1 VWENFRRW
9 RDAGTLERVHAALR
23 AQVRVR
29 DGRPPTPSAL
39 SLDSLSVNTTEK
51 GGAKVFDVAK
61 RVKGRKRHLCVDTLG
76 LIWALTVHAA
86 DLQDRVATKQ
96 VLWALRPKR
105 ARPRLRVL
113 WADGAN
119 LGPLGTWVRRM
130 LGADLVIVRK
140 LAAQPGFVPLPKRWV
155 AERTFA
161 WLGRYRRL
169 SEDYEERP
177 ASSATWIYAATTH
190 LRVRRL
196 A

>member
-1 VWENFRRW
+1 VGALPPLAGRR
-9 RDAGTLERVHAALR
+9 HAR
-23 AQVRVR
+23 ARACR
-29 DGRPPTPSAL
+29 TPSAGPRTRRPRP
-39 SLDSLSVNTTEK
+39 DAVGPEHRQPVGEDDGKRGPK
-51 GGAKVFDVAK
+51 GFDVAK

-86 DLQDRVATKQ
+86 DLQDRVAAKH

-105 ARPRLRVL
+105 CRPRLRVL
-113 WADGAN
+113 WADGAY

-130 LGADLVIVRK
+130 VGADLVIVRK
-140 LAAQPGFVPLPKRWV
+140 LAEQPGFVPLPQRWV

-169 SEDYEERP
+169 SKDYEERP
-177 ASSATWIYAATTH
+177 TSSESWIYAAMTH
-190 LRVRRL
+190 LMVRRL